1 MRNGL
6 QRNLRMYQH
15 SQCNKEANALE
26 FEIIIPEQ
34 YEELLEKKA
43 AEQGITVEE
52 LLESAIRKFLERKK
66 ETNGN

>member
-1 MRNGL
+1 ML
-6 QRNLRMYQH
+6 PH
-15 SQCNKEANALE
+15 SQCNKEKNVLE
-26 FEIIIPEQ
+26 FEITIPEQ

-66 ETNGN
+66 EMNGK

>member
-1 MRNGL
+1 M
-6 QRNLRMYQH
+6 
-15 SQCNKEANALE
+15 E

-52 LLESAIRKFLERKK
+52 LLESAIRKFFRKEERNEWQLKERKDLLSNSPL
-66 ETNGN
+66 TFTQRLSST

>member
-1 MRNGL
+1 MRKNRKMPPHL
-6 QRNLRMYQH
+6 
-15 SQCNKEANALE
+15 QCNNEVNALE
-26 FEIIIPEQ
+26 FEITIPEQ

-52 LLESAIRKFLERKK
+52 LLESAIRKFLERNI

>member
-1 MRNGL
+1 M
-6 QRNLRMYQH
+6 
-15 SQCNKEANALE
+15 E

-34 YEELLEKKA
+34 YEEMLEKKA

-52 LLESAIRKFLERKK
+52 LLESAIRKFLERNI

>member
-1 MRNGL
+1 M

-15 SQCNKEANALE
+15 SQCNKEEKSLE
-26 FEIIIPEQ
+26 FEITIPEQ

-52 LLESAIRKFLERKK
+52 LLESAIRKFLERNKD
-66 ETNGN
+66 TNGK

>member
-1 MRNGL
+1 M
-6 QRNLRMYQH
+6 
-15 SQCNKEANALE
+15 E

-52 LLESAIRKFLERKK
+52 LLESAIRKFLERNK
-66 ETNGN
+66 EVNGN

>member
-1 MRNGL
+1 M
-6 QRNLRMYQH
+6 
-15 SQCNKEANALE
+15 E

-52 LLESAIRKFLERKK
+52 LLESAIRKFLEGKK